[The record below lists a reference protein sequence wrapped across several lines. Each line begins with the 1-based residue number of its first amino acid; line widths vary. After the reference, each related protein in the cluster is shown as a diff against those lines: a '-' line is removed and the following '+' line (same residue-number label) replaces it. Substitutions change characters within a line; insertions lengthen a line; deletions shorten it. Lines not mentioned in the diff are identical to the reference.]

1 MISKTTIYSRIFRF
15 DLNST
20 AENFSSSVTQRLFL
34 FELRTFTFVCT
45 LTILPNLS
53 TFAKLGVFACRRI
66 FQLIEPTS
74 CLLNAFLC
82 TLWSTRKNELRQCKI
97 ATIER
102 RKTNNMLLQ
111 SHVRFLVLAASL
123 KLKKSLEQKMSS
135 GLVYHFL
142 LKKKKSAKLTK
153 NPTAHLSEKMKLHC
167 KYRDKRTRN

>member
-1 MISKTTIYSRIFRF
+1 MISKTTIYSRFFSFR
-15 DLNST
+15 LYST

-135 GLVYHFL
+135 GSVYHFL
-142 LKKKKSAKLTK
+142 LKKKSAKHTK

-167 KYRDKRTRN
+167 KYRDKGTRN